1 MGIFMLNRGTA
12 ITAEDSE
19 NVVNF
24 RVLRRCNY
32 PYIFIWV
39 VYYAWVIVFT
49 TWWSASPLIDRVYGV
64 GIRNILHSVNLIS
77 SAVFVFVIKREWYA
91 WTAKV
96 GSVFILAGM
105 GAFLLFKNEFPMLSA
120 SSAAITGIFLGCV
133 NISILIP
140 FVFILNNT
148 EKFYAVVGSNILI
161 NILSIMKDFSESSLI
176 PGAAGALFSFV
187 MLAAGL
193 LAVLYFKEDTE
204 LFENNESE
212 GMPSRI
218 YMTLVINCV
227 FAVLCKGIAKG
238 MLNSAAATSNMP
250 VMNIYYMGGLV
261 GCILYFTVYKR
272 TQKAIH
278 MAWNITFGSIT
289 MGFLCFSFIS
299 HIEVLT
305 AAFSIFVGIGSTIG
319 MINMY
324 YILGVIGKKY
334 NSFRYV
340 RLSILFIGICG
351 GLAGVLLGNLI
362 YEVNVFNL
370 SVISSLISAGI
381 MIAFLMMSPILTRTY
396 YSDEWADDSQR
407 IEIDNDHMSMFRKYA
422 LSKRETEVCKL
433 LLEGYTLRQISA
445 IISIAYPTV
454 NTYCT
459 SLYRKLKIN
468 SRTELFVLFKDY
480 PIKNKSH

>member
-1 MGIFMLNRGTA
+1 MLNGGTA
-12 ITAEDSE
+12 MIAEDSE

-24 RVLRRCNY
+24 RVVRKCNY

-39 VYYAWVIVFT
+39 VYYAWVVVFT
-49 TWWSASPLIDRVYGV
+49 TWWTASPLIDKVYGI
-64 GIRNILHSVNLIS
+64 GTRNILHSVNLIS
-77 SAVFVFVIKREWYA
+77 SAVFVFVLKREWYT
-91 WTAKV
+91 WTAKM
-96 GSVFILAGM
+96 GSAFILVGM
-105 GAFLLFKNEFPMLSA
+105 AAFLLFKNEFPVLSA
-120 SSAAITGIFLGCV
+120 ASAVITGIFLGCV

-161 NILSIMKDFSESSLI
+161 SILSMTKDSLGSSFI
-176 PGAAGALFSFV
+176 PGIAGAILSFAV
-187 MLAAGL
+187 LAAGL
-193 LAVLYFKEDTE
+193 LAVLFFKEHDE
-204 LFENNESE
+204 LHENKESVE
-212 GMPSRI
+212 MPSRI

-227 FAVLCKGIAKG
+227 FAALCKGIAKG
-238 MLNSAAATSNMP
+238 MLNSAAATSSMP
-250 VMNIYYMGGLV
+250 VMNIYYIGGLV

-272 TQKAIH
+272 TRNAIH
-278 MAWNITFGSIT
+278 LAWNITFGSMT
-289 MGFLCFSFIS
+289 MGFLCFSFMS
-299 HIEVLT
+299 HIEGLT
-305 AAFSIFVGIGSTIG
+305 AAFSVFTGIGSTMG

-340 RLSILFIGICG
+340 QLSILFIGICG
-351 GLAGVLLGNLI
+351 GLAGVMLGNLI
-362 YEVNVFNL
+362 YEVDAFNL
-370 SVISSLISAGI
+370 SVISSIISAGI
-381 MIAFLMMSPILTRTY
+381 MIVFLMMSPILTKTY
-396 YSDEWADDSQR
+396 YSDEWAEDSQR
-407 IEIDNDHMSMFRKYA
+407 IEVDNDHMYMFRKYS
-422 LSKRETEVCKL
+422 LSKRETEVCRL

-480 PIKNKSH
+480 PINNKPH

>member
-1 MGIFMLNRGTA
+1 MLNKEMA
-12 ITAEDSE
+12 VMAENSE

-49 TWWSASPLIDRVYGV
+49 TWWTASPLIDEVYGV
-64 GIRNILHSVNLIS
+64 GVRNLLHSVNLVS
-77 SAVFVFVIKREWYA
+77 SAVFVFVIKKEWYKL
-91 WTAKV
+91 TAKA

-105 GAFLLFKNEFPMLSA
+105 AAFLLFKNDFPALSA
-120 SSAAITGIFLGCV
+120 ASAAITGIFLGCV

-161 NILSIMKDFSESSLI
+161 NILSIIKDSFEGSSI
-176 PGAAGALFSFV
+176 PGAAGAFLSFA
-187 MLAAGL
+187 MLSAGLAAVLFFREDVEL
-193 LAVLYFKEDTE
+193 L
-204 LFENNESE
+204 ENNEYE

-218 YMTLVINCV
+218 YMTLFINCV

-238 MLNSAAATSNMP
+238 MLNSAAEMSNMP
-250 VMNIYYMGGLV
+250 VMNIYYIGGIV
-261 GCILYFTVYKR
+261 GCILYFSVYKR
-272 TQKAIH
+272 TQNAIH
-278 MAWNITFGSIT
+278 LAWNITFGSIT

-299 HIEVLT
+299 NIEALT
-305 AAFSIFVGIGSTIG
+305 IAFSIFIGIGSTMG

-340 RLSILFIGICG
+340 KLSILFIGICG

-362 YEVNVFNL
+362 YEADAFNL

-381 MIAFLMMSPILTRTY
+381 MIVFLMMSPILTRTY
-396 YSDEWADDSQR
+396 YSDEWAGDSQK
-407 IEIDNDHMSMFRKYA
+407 IEIDNEHMSMFKKYS

-459 SLYRKLKIN
+459 SLYRKLNIN

>member
-12 ITAEDSE
+12 IIAEDSD

-49 TWWSASPLIDRVYGV
+49 TWWTASPLIDKVYGV

-105 GAFLLFKNEFPMLSA
+105 AAFLLFKNEFPVLSA

-161 NILSIMKDFSESSLI
+161 NILSIMKDFSERSII
-176 PGAAGALFSFV
+176 PGVAGALFSFV

-193 LAVLYFKEDTE
+193 VAVLYFKDDAEI
-204 LFENNESE
+204 FENNEPVE
-212 GMPSRI
+212 MPSRI

-238 MLNSAAATSNMP
+238 MLNSAAATSSMP
-250 VMNIYYMGGLV
+250 VMNMYYMGGLV

-362 YEVNVFNL
+362 YEVNAFNL

-381 MIAFLMMSPILTRTY
+381 MIVFLMMSPILTRTY
-396 YSDEWADDSQR
+396 YSDEWADDSQK
-407 IEIDNDHMSMFRKYA
+407 IEIDKDHMSMFKKYA